1 MPRRQEEIVKQMCVE
16 INGMVIKFEPRTHGH
31 RLRKGPPAS
40 CSCYGAGGLLGME
53 GKVGGQGFWTGRTRY
68 MSTSSSSLF
77 QKYGLTDA
85 ANSVSI
91 KGPIFMGKKWIVSSF
106 SAFAPSQSPSCF
118 LTVSFPGKEPEWL
131 KWRKNNRLNL
141 KATLRKDALPGR
153 PLASSVAGRPEQQFH
168 RECCRLSNMNAAQ
181 TQAGMPGQ
189 AGVGV

>member
-91 KGPIFMGKKWIVSSF
+91 KGPIFMGKK
-106 SAFAPSQSPSCF
+106 
-118 LTVSFPGKEPEWL
+118 
-131 KWRKNNRLNL
+131 
-141 KATLRKDALPGR
+141 
-153 PLASSVAGRPEQQFH
+153 
-168 RECCRLSNMNAAQ
+168 
-181 TQAGMPGQ
+181 
-189 AGVGV
+189 